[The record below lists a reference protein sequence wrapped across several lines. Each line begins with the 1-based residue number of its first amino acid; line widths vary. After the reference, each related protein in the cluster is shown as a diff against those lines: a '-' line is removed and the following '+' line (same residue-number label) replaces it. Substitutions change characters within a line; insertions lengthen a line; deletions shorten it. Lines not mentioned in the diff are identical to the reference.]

1 MKQIL
6 LIFAVLVQVIGA
18 KAQESRGH
26 ITAIARHEL
35 PSISKYIL
43 ATQDN
48 LGIYKQNL
56 SNHSQEHDVNSI
68 IKDIETYLNAMPKN
82 RSESDNLLSRH
93 FNPLRHFFLTTT
105 NKTSVATEFLY
116 SVNPYQFCNYN
127 DTAIALYIFALN
139 DDITYSLEK
148 LTEKKVMRKVLDECL
163 LPSLK
168 ALDEFKD
175 NEIKYMG
182 LSVYFGS
189 KDTREGSPKDHIVS
203 GCLTLVARLN
213 DIQQFSSGLITEKG
227 LLANS
232 ELYYSDGTESQ
243 VLNRIV
249 INVD

>member
-1 MKQIL
+1 MKHLL
-6 LIFAVLVQVIGA
+6 LILIVLIRVVGST
-18 KAQESRGH
+18 AQESRNH
-26 ITAIARHEL
+26 AVAITRQL

-48 LGIYKQNL
+48 VGIYKQNL
-56 SNHSQEHDVNSI
+56 NNHLQEHDVNSI

-82 RSESDNLLSRH
+82 RSESDVLLSRQ

-127 DTAIALYIFALN
+127 DTAIALYIFALS
-139 DDITYSLEK
+139 DDITYNLEK

-175 NEIKYMG
+175 NEIKYIG

-249 INVD
+249 INIE